1 MALANVHRAPSVI
14 IGQPG
19 RHKCC
24 AIMPKIE
31 IQLAVEKINKYASSE
46 SGDTVEL
53 VERPHGGISIVV
65 ADGQRSGRSA
75 KAISNIVVRKAISLL
90 AEGVRDGAV
99 ARATHDYLHTQRG
112 GKVSA
117 ELYIVSVDLVTRT
130 LVISRN
136 ARCPTLIR
144 HQGTFVWLDESAE
157 AVGVHRLTKPAIS
170 EYELEPPTTLVV
182 FTDGV
187 WSAGSLTASRIDIP
201 VILDT
206 IDPDGTTSASAIADA
221 ILSEALRLDQNRP
234 RDDATVLVLKLV
246 ALPESDLFASDGVRR
261 LAMRFPI

>member
-1 MALANVHRAPSVI
+1 MLTEIMDATVSSLAT
-14 IGQPG
+14 
-19 RHKCC
+19 KL
-24 AIMPKIE
+24 E

-99 ARATHDYLHTQRG
+99 ARATHDYLHLQRS

-117 ELYIVSVDLVTRT
+117 ELHIISVDLVTQT

-136 ARCPTLIR
+136 ARCPILMR
-144 HQGTFVWLDESAE
+144 HENDFVWLDENSE
-157 AVGVHRLTKPAIS
+157 AVGIHRLTKPAIT
-170 EYELEPPTTLVV
+170 EHKLEPTTTLVV

-187 WSAGSLTASRIDIP
+187 WSAGTVSGTTIDIP
-201 VILDT
+201 GILTSVDPNGNTNAT
-206 IDPDGTTSASAIADA
+206 IIADA
-221 ILSEALRLDQNRP
+221 ILTEALRLDQGRP

-246 ALPESDLFASDGVRR
+246 ALPTVDGVRR
-261 LAMRFPI
+261 LSMRFPI

>member
-1 MALANVHRAPSVI
+1 MSKL
-14 IGQPG
+14 
-19 RHKCC
+19 
-24 AIMPKIE
+24 E
-31 IQLAVEKINKYASSE
+31 IQLAVAKINKYASSE
-46 SGDTVEL
+46 SGDTVEM

-117 ELYIVSVDLVTRT
+117 ELFIVSVDLVTQS
-130 LVISRN
+130 LVVSRN
-136 ARCPTLIR
+136 ARCPTLMR
-144 HQGTFVWLDESAE
+144 HGDEFVWLDEPSE
-157 AVGVHRLTKPAIS
+157 AVGIHRLTKPAIS
-170 EYELEPPTTLVV
+170 EHQLEPATTLAV

-187 WSAGSLTASRIDIP
+187 WGAGNIKGKTIDIQAL
-201 VILDT
+201 VANL
-206 IDPDGTTSASAIADA
+206 DPDGTLNATVIADG
-221 ILSEALRLDQNRP
+221 ILNEAMNLDDGRP

-246 ALPESDLFASDGVRR
+246 ALPAITPFANDAVRR
-261 LAMRFPI
+261 LNMRFPI

>member
-1 MALANVHRAPSVI
+1 M
-14 IGQPG
+14 G
-19 RHKCC
+19 RL
-24 AIMPKIE
+24 E
-31 IQLAVEKINKYASSE
+31 IQVAVAKVNKYASSE

-117 ELYIVSVDLVTRT
+117 ELHIVSVDLVTQT
-130 LVISRN
+130 LVVSRN
-136 ARCPTLIR
+136 ARCPILMR
-144 HQGTFVWLDESAE
+144 HANDYSWLDEPAE
-157 AVGVHRLTKPAIS
+157 AVGIHRLTKPAIT
-170 EYELEPPTTLVV
+170 EHALLPATTLVV

-187 WSAGSLTASRIDIP
+187 WSAGSVSGSVIDLPALITRLDPEGAGTAT
-201 VILDT
+201 V
-206 IDPDGTTSASAIADA
+206 IADE
-221 ILSEALRLDQNRP
+221 ILSEALRLDQGRP

-246 ALPESDLFASDGVRR
+246 DQPTVDGVRR
-261 LAMRFPI
+261 LTMRFPI

>member
-1 MALANVHRAPSVI
+1 MLIDVMS
-14 IGQPG
+14 
-19 RHKCC
+19 KL
-24 AIMPKIE
+24 E
-31 IQLAVEKINKYASSE
+31 IQLAVAKINKYASSE

-53 VERPHGGISIVV
+53 VERPNGGVSIVV

-117 ELYIVSVDLVTRT
+117 ELHIVSVDLVTQT

-136 ARCPTLIR
+136 ARCPILMR
-144 HQGTFVWLDESAE
+144 HENTFTWLEESAE
-157 AVGVHRLTKPAIS
+157 AVGIHRLTKPAIT
-170 EYELEPPTTLVV
+170 EHTLEPATTIVV

-187 WSAGSLTASRIDIP
+187 WSAGSLTGSVIDLP
-201 VILDT
+201 ELLTRLDADNVAPADT
-206 IDPDGTTSASAIADA
+206 LADA
-221 ILSEALRLDQNRP
+221 ILAEALRLDQGRP

-246 ALPESDLFASDGVRR
+246 EQPAVDGVRR
-261 LAMRFPI
+261 LMMRFPI

>member
-1 MALANVHRAPSVI
+1 MLIDLMS
-14 IGQPG
+14 
-19 RHKCC
+19 KL
-24 AIMPKIE
+24 E
-31 IQLAVEKINKYASSE
+31 IQLAVEKINKYASAE
-46 SGDTVEL
+46 SGDTVEV

-112 GKVSA
+112 GMVSA
-117 ELYIVSVDLVTRT
+117 ELHIVSVDLVTQT

-136 ARCPTLIR
+136 ARCPILLR
-144 HQGTFVWLDESAE
+144 RQQEFLWLDEPSE
-157 AVGVHRLTKPAIS
+157 AVGIHRLTKPAIT
-170 EYELEPPTTLVV
+170 EHKLEAATTLVV

-187 WSAGSLTASRIDIP
+187 WSAGSQSSHIIDLPALLTQF
-201 VILDT
+201 
-206 IDPDGTTSASAIADA
+206 DPDGITPAQTVADA
-221 ILSEALRLDQNRP
+221 ILSEALRLDQGRP

-246 ALPESDLFASDGVRR
+246 ELPIFDGIRR
-261 LAMRFPI
+261 LSMRFPI

>member
-1 MALANVHRAPSVI
+1 MLTNLVS
-14 IGQPG
+14 
-19 RHKCC
+19 KL
-24 AIMPKIE
+24 E
-31 IQLAVEKINKYASSE
+31 IQLAVEKINKYATSE

-75 KAISNIVVRKAISLL
+75 KAISNLVVHKAISLL

-117 ELYIVSVDLVTRT
+117 ELHIISVDLVTQT
-130 LVISRN
+130 LVVSRN
-136 ARCPTLIR
+136 ARCPILMR
-144 HQGTFVWLDESAE
+144 HGDEMVWLNEPSE
-157 AVGVHRLTKPAIS
+157 AVGVHRLTKPIIT
-170 EYELEPPTTLVV
+170 EHRLEPDTTLIV

-187 WSAGSLTASRIDIP
+187 WSAGNMAGEIIDIP
-201 VILDT
+201 SMLHQLDADNLT
-206 IDPDGTTSASAIADA
+206 PAPIIADA
-221 ILSEALRLDQNRP
+221 ILSEALRLDQGRP

-246 ALPESDLFASDGVRR
+246 SLPVVDGVRR
-261 LAMRFPI
+261 LSMRFPI